1 MVQSGGTLPNR
12 CEVMALKAMTVLGPT
27 DASELGFTLPHEH
40 IMFDSSVWVV
50 DPADPWK
57 LEISKRPVTIE
68 SVGELRRDPMIC
80 RDNLVLEDEGVAL
93 RELAMFRDAGGSTIV
108 DVSSVGLR
116 GDVDRI
122 RRLSEQSGLNIV
134 VATGCYVAQ
143 SHPPHIA
150 GQDVDQLTQWMI
162 QELTVGIDGTDIRAG
177 IIGELGV
184 SEGGLDPEEEK
195 VLRAAAAAQ
204 SETGAPITIHNAIPH
219 ERQGF
224 RVLRVLESAGADLS
238 RVIMGHMTQSV
249 PDIAYHRAIADTGA
263 VLEFDRF
270 GAELYND
277 SWGGKNYCEQRD
289 AEVVVEIADLV
300 RKGYADRILLS
311 HDVGFKVQLSS
322 YGGLGYT
329 HLPRRVVRYLANL
342 EVPEEVIHQ
351 MTVLNPAR
359 LLGNERL
366 ADQGATVSQRQA
378 LA

>member
-1 MVQSGGTLPNR
+1 MI
-12 CEVMALKAMTVLGPT
+12 ALKAMTVLGPI

-40 IMFDSSVWVV
+40 IMFDSSTWVTE
-50 DPADPWK
+50 PTDPWK

-80 RDNLVLEDEGVAL
+80 RDNLVLEDEDVAL
-93 RELAMFRDAGGSTIV
+93 RELEAFRDAGGSTIV
-108 DVSSVGLR
+108 DASSVGLR
-116 GDVDRI
+116 GNVERI
-122 RRLSEQSGLNIV
+122 RRISQRSGLNIV

-150 GQDVDQLTQWMI
+150 TQDVDELTAWMI
-162 QELTVGIDGTDIRAG
+162 KELTVGIDGTDIRAG
-177 IIGELGV
+177 IMGELGV
-184 SEGGLDPEEEK
+184 SEGGHPDEEK

-204 SETGAPITIHNAIPH
+204 AETGAPITVHNAIPH
-219 ERQGF
+219 ERQAF
-224 RVLRVLESAGADLS
+224 KVLRILETEGADLS

-249 PDIAYHRAIADTGA
+249 PDISYHRAIADTGA

-300 RKGYADRILLS
+300 RKGYADRVLLS
-311 HDVGFKVQLSS
+311 HDIGFKVQLST
-322 YGGLGYT
+322 YGGLGYA
-329 HLPRRVVRYLANL
+329 HIPRRVVRYLANL
-342 EVPEEVIHQ
+342 EVPSEAIHQ

-359 LLGNERL
+359 ILGNQRL
-366 ADQGATVSQRQA
+366 IDDDAPSAERQA

>member
-1 MVQSGGTLPNR
+1 VI
-12 CEVMALKAMTVLGPT
+12 ALKAMTVLGPV
-27 DASELGFTLPHEH
+27 DVSQLGFTLPHEH
-40 IMFDSSVWVV
+40 VMFDSSVWVAE
-50 DPADPWK
+50 PEDPWK

-80 RDNLVLEDEGVAL
+80 RDNLVLEDEDVAL
-93 RELAMFRDAGGSTIV
+93 RELAAFRDAGGSTIV
-108 DVSSVGLR
+108 DVSSLGLR
-116 GDVDRI
+116 GDVERI
-122 RRLSEQSGLNIV
+122 RRLAERSGLNIV
-134 VATGCYVAQ
+134 VATGCYVAP
-143 SHPPHIA
+143 SLPPHVA
-150 GQDVDQLTQWMI
+150 TQDVDQLTEWMI
-162 QELTVGIDGTDIRAG
+162 HELTVGIDGTDIRAG

-184 SEGGLDPEEEK
+184 SDGGTHPVEER

-204 SETGAPITIHNAIPH
+204 RETGAPITIHNAIPH

-224 RVLRVLESAGADLS
+224 SVLRVLEAGGADLT

-249 PDIAYHRAIADTGA
+249 PDIAYHRALADTGA
-263 VLEFDRF
+263 AIEFDRF

-300 RKGYADRILLS
+300 RKGYADRILMS

-322 YGGLGYT
+322 YGGLGYA
-329 HLPRRVVRYLANL
+329 HIPRRVVRYLANL
-342 EVPEEVIHQ
+342 EVPDEAIHQ
-351 MTVLNPAR
+351 MTVVNPAR

-366 ADQGATVSQRQA
+366 TVEDAAVAQGQA

>member
-1 MVQSGGTLPNR
+1 
-12 CEVMALKAMTVLGPT
+12 MTVRGPV
-27 DASELGFTLPHEH
+27 DVNELGFTLPHEH
-40 IMFDSSVWVV
+40 IMFDSSVWVAE
-50 DPADPWK
+50 PADPWK
-57 LEISKRPVTIE
+57 LEISKRPVTME

-80 RDNLVLEDEGVAL
+80 RDNLVLEDEDVAL
-93 RELAMFRDAGGSTIV
+93 SELEMFRGAGGSTVV
-108 DVSSVGLR
+108 DVSSLGLR
-116 GDVDRI
+116 GDVERI
-122 RRLSEQSGLNIV
+122 RRLSERSGLNII

-143 SHPPHIA
+143 SLPPHIA
-150 GQDVDQLTQWMI
+150 DQDVDQLTEWMVG
-162 QELTVGIDGTDIRAG
+162 EVTVGIDGTGIRAG

-184 SEGGLDPEEEK
+184 SEGGLLRQEEN

-204 SETGAPITIHNAIPH
+204 THTGAPITIHNAIPH

-224 RVLRVLESAGADLS
+224 KVLSILEAGGADLS

-289 AEVVVEIADLV
+289 AEVVVEIADLI
-300 RKGYADRILLS
+300 RKGYGDRILMS

-322 YGGLGYT
+322 YGGLGYA
-329 HLPRRVVRYLANL
+329 HIPRRVVRYLTNL
-342 EVPEEVIHQ
+342 EVPDEAIHQ

-359 LLGNERL
+359 LLGNDRL
-366 ADQGATVSQRQA
+366 SAEAAESVAHAGAA
-378 LA
+378 

>member
-1 MVQSGGTLPNR
+1 M
-12 CEVMALKAMTVLGPT
+12 KAMTVLGPIEV
-27 DASELGFTLPHEH
+27 SQLGFTLPHEH
-40 IMFDSSVWVV
+40 IMFDSSVWVSEPQ
-50 DPADPWK
+50 DAWK
-57 LEISKRPVTIE
+57 LEIANRPVTME

-80 RDNLVLEDEGVAL
+80 RDNLVLEDEDVAL
-93 RELAMFRDAGGSTIV
+93 RELSAFRDAGGATVV

-116 GDVDRI
+116 GDVERI
-122 RRLSEQSGLNIV
+122 RRLAERSGLHIV
-134 VATGCYVAQ
+134 VATGCYVAP
-143 SHPPHIA
+143 SLPPWVA
-150 GQDVDQLTQWMI
+150 ERDVDQLTEWMI
-162 QELTVGIDGTDIRAG
+162 QELAVGIDGTDIRAG

-184 SEGGLDPEEEK
+184 SEDGMQPDEEK

-224 RVLRVLESAGADLS
+224 KVLRILEAGGADLS

-300 RKGYADRILLS
+300 RKGYGDRILIS
-311 HDVGFKVQLSS
+311 HDIGFKVQLSS
-322 YGGLGYT
+322 YGGLGYA
-329 HLPRRVVRYLANL
+329 HIPRRVVRYLTNL
-342 EVPEEVIHQ
+342 EVPEEAIHE
-351 MTVLNPAR
+351 MTVANPAR
-359 LLGNERL
+359 LLGN
-366 ADQGATVSQRQA
+366 AQVT
-378 LA
+378 

>member
-1 MVQSGGTLPNR
+1 MN
-12 CEVMALKAMTVLGPT
+12 AMTVLGPIEV
-27 DASELGFTLPHEH
+27 SRLGFTLPHEH
-40 IMFDSSVWVV
+40 IMFDSSVWVSE
-50 DPADPWK
+50 PQDPWK
-57 LEISKRPVTIE
+57 LEIANHPVTME

-80 RDNLVLEDEGVAL
+80 RDNLVLEDEDVAL
-93 RELAMFRDAGGSTIV
+93 RELSAFRDAGGATVV

-116 GDVDRI
+116 GDVERI
-122 RRLSEQSGLNIV
+122 RRLAEHSGLNII
-134 VATGCYVAQ
+134 VATGCYVAP
-143 SHPPHIA
+143 SLPPWVA
-150 GQDVDQLTQWMI
+150 ERDVDQLTEWMI

-184 SEGGLDPEEEK
+184 SEDRMHPDEEK

-224 RVLRVLESAGADLS
+224 KVLRILDAGGADLS

-300 RKGYADRILLS
+300 RKGYGDRVLIS
-311 HDVGFKVQLSS
+311 HDIGFKVQLSS
-322 YGGLGYT
+322 YGGLGYA
-329 HLPRRVVRYLANL
+329 HIPRRVVRYLTNL
-342 EVPEEVIHQ
+342 EVPEEAIHE
-351 MTVLNPAR
+351 MTVANPAR
-359 LLGNERL
+359 LLGN
-366 ADQGATVSQRQA
+366 AQIA
-378 LA
+378 

>member
-1 MVQSGGTLPNR
+1 M
-12 CEVMALKAMTVLGPT
+12 KAMTVLGAV
-27 DASELGFTLPHEH
+27 DVGRLGFTLPHEH
-40 IMFDSSVWVV
+40 ILFDSSVWAVE
-50 DPADPWK
+50 PEDPWK
-57 LEISKRPVTIE
+57 LEISKRPVSIE

-80 RDNLVLEDEGVAL
+80 PDNLVLEDEDVAL
-93 RELAMFRDAGGSTIV
+93 RELAAFKEAGGSTIV

-116 GDVDRI
+116 GDVERI
-122 RRLSEQSGLNIV
+122 RRLSERSGLNIV
-134 VATGCYVAQ
+134 AATGCYVAP
-143 SHPPHIA
+143 SHPPRVA
-150 GQDVDQLTQWMI
+150 GQDVDQLAEWMI
-162 QELTVGIDGTDIRAG
+162 HELTVGIDDTGIRAG

-184 SEGGLDPEEEK
+184 SEGGVHPEEEK

-204 SETGAPITIHNAIPH
+204 TETGAPITIHNAIPH
-219 ERQGF
+219 ERQAF
-224 RVLRVLESAGADLS
+224 TVLRVLEAGGADLS

-249 PDIAYHRAIADTGA
+249 PDIAYHRSIADTGA

-322 YGGLGYT
+322 YGGLGYA
-329 HLPRRVVRYLANL
+329 HIPRRVVRYLANL
-342 EVPEEVIHQ
+342 EVPDDAIHQ
-351 MTVLNPAR
+351 MTVVNPAR
-359 LLGNERL
+359 LLGNPRL
-366 ADQGATVSQRQA
+366 TVEDAAVAEGQA

>member
-1 MVQSGGTLPNR
+1 M
-12 CEVMALKAMTVLGPT
+12 KAMTVLGPI
-27 DASELGFTLPHEH
+27 DAGELGFTLPHEH
-40 IMFDSSVWVV
+40 IMFDSSVWVAE
-50 DPADPWK
+50 PADPWK
-57 LEISKRPVTIE
+57 LEISKRPVTME

-93 RELAMFRDAGGSTIV
+93 RELTMFRDAGGSTIV

-116 GDVDRI
+116 GDVTRI
-122 RRLSEQSGLNIV
+122 RRLAKQSGVHIV
-134 VATGCYVAQ
+134 AATGCYVAP

-150 GQDVDQLTQWMI
+150 RQDVDQLTEWMVH
-162 QELTVGIDGTDIRAG
+162 ELTVGIDDTDIRAG
-177 IIGELGV
+177 VIGELGV
-184 SEGGLDPEEEK
+184 SEGGLDLQEEK

-204 SETGAPITIHNAIPH
+204 RETGAPITIHNAIPH

-224 RVLRVLESAGADLS
+224 RVLRVLETAGADLS

-289 AEVVVEIADLV
+289 AEVVVEIAELV

-311 HDVGFKVQLSS
+311 HDIGFKVQLSS
-322 YGGLGYT
+322 YGGLGYA
-329 HLPRRVVRYLANL
+329 HIPRRVVRYLTNL
-342 EVPEEVIHQ
+342 EVPDEAIHQ
-351 MTVLNPAR
+351 MTVRNPAR
-359 LLGNERL
+359 LLGNEQL
-366 ADQGATVSQRQA
+366 DAEGATLAQRQA

>member
-1 MVQSGGTLPNR
+1 VIA
-12 CEVMALKAMTVLGPT
+12 VKAMTVLGPV
-27 DASELGFTLPHEH
+27 DIDQLGFTLPHEH
-40 IMFDSSVWVV
+40 IMFDSSTWVSEPV
-50 DPADPWK
+50 DPWK
-57 LEISKRPVTIE
+57 LEIAKRPVTIE

-80 RDNLVLEDEGVAL
+80 RDNLVLEDEDVAL
-93 RELAMFRDAGGSTIV
+93 RELTMFRDAGGSTVV

-116 GDVDRI
+116 GDVRRI
-122 RRLSEQSGLNIV
+122 RRLAQRSNLNIV

-143 SHPPHIA
+143 SLPAHIT
-150 GQDVDQLTQWMI
+150 GQDVDRLTEWMI
-162 QELTVGIDGTDIRAG
+162 HELTVGVDDTDIRAG

-184 SEGGLDPEEEK
+184 SEGGLQPVEET

-204 SETGAPITIHNAIPH
+204 THTGAPITIHNAIPH

-224 RVLRVLESAGADLS
+224 KVLRILEAGGADLT

-300 RKGYADRILLS
+300 RKGYGDRILLS

-322 YGGLGYT
+322 YGGLGYA
-329 HLPRRVVRYLANL
+329 HIPRRVVRYLKNL
-342 EVPEEVIHQ
+342 EVSEGAVRQ
-351 MTVLNPAR
+351 MTVENPAR
-359 LLGNERL
+359 LLGNARL
-366 ADQGATVSQRQA
+366 PAAATPSAQHQV
-378 LA
+378 LAG